1 MQTLLA
7 DLHVHTVLS
16 PCAEIEMIPPLIIKR
31 GQELGLDI
39 IAITDHNAAG
49 NVAAVKRAA
58 GDSGITIIPGMEL
71 QTREEVHLLCL
82 FDTLDQVLTW
92 QETVFAHLP
101 ARKNEPKVFGV
112 QLLVD
117 ERGDLIGRNERL
129 LLTSADLSIDEA
141 VDEVRALG
149 GLPIA
154 AHVDRRAF
162 SLLANLGFIPE
173 GLNVAAL
180 EISRQSAPEAFLSL
194 HEELRQWPIIV
205 SSDAHRLGDLSAS
218 MRFRLQ
224 EPSIREIEW
233 ALQRREGRRAE
244 LLA

>member
-16 PCAEIEMIPPLIIKR
+16 PCAEIEMIPPLIIRR
-31 GQELGLDI
+31 GQALGLDM

-49 NVAAVKRAA
+49 NVVAMERAA
-58 GDSGITIIPGMEL
+58 EGSGITIIPGMEL

-82 FDTLDQVLTW
+82 FDTADQALAW
-92 QETVFAHLP
+92 QEVVFAHLP
-101 ARKNEPKVFGV
+101 AQKNEPKFFGV

-117 ERGDLIGRNERL
+117 ETGDLLDRNERL
-129 LLTSADLSIDEA
+129 LLTSTDLSIDEA
-141 VDEVRALG
+141 VDRVRDLG

-154 AHVDRRAF
+154 AHVDRRAY
-162 SLLANLGFIPE
+162 SLLANLGVVPE

-180 EISRQSAPEAFLSL
+180 EISRQSAPEAFSRT
-194 HEELRQWPIIV
+194 HKELRGWPFIT

-224 EPSIREIEW
+224 EPSVREIEW
-233 ALQRREGRRAE
+233 ALQQRDGRRAE

>member
-49 NVAAVKRAA
+49 NVGAVKRAA
-58 GDSGITIIPGMEL
+58 EDSGIAIIPGMEL

-82 FDTLDQVLTW
+82 FDTVDQALAW
-92 QETVFAHLP
+92 QETVFAYLP

-117 ERGDLIGRNERL
+117 ERGDLIDRNERL
-129 LLTSADLSIDEA
+129 LLTSVDLSIDEA
-141 VDEVRALG
+141 VHEVRELG
-149 GLPIA
+149 GISIA
-154 AHVDRRAF
+154 AHVDRRAY
-162 SLLANLGFIPE
+162 SLLANLGFVPE
-173 GLNVAAL
+173 GLNLAAL
-180 EISRQSAPEAFLSL
+180 EISRQSAPEAFLRA
-194 HEELRQWPIIV
+194 HEALRQWPITV
-205 SSDAHRLGDLSAS
+205 SSDAHRLSELSAS
-218 MRFRLQ
+218 MRFGLQ
-224 EPSIREIEW
+224 EPSVREIEW
-233 ALQRREGRRAE
+233 ALQGQEGRWAE
-244 LLA
+244 LLV